1 MLIFVPLTQI
11 DDNPFQA
18 RQEYGDT
25 ADLAGRIAAARD
37 SYPETYGLMQIPRGR
52 VIFRNAA
59 QPAGAVLSPAKA
71 LTLTDKDRVM
81 LPDTAVRV
89 QLAFGHRRLR
99 AFRHLWA
106 NQEPGYT
113 RGVFPV
119 QVSEFTDEQMLDAV
133 WAENRERKDIS
144 AVEEAELLAR
154 KLERAS
160 SQREVASAW
169 GVDRSTVANRL
180 RLLELPAEIQQA
192 NRDGRLSERACL
204 ALAPVVD
211 VQTRTNGSVK
221 WGSTQAHWGPPIA
234 PAAFI
239 EKAINDPKM
248 TSDAIREYAKRA
260 VEHAGQPLAKLVADM
275 RLDVEGAR
283 QPLCQGCP
291 MRINTTC
298 LRPECLHV
306 KEAAAQA
313 AIIADAETVLGIPF
327 SDRPEDFELD
337 FEQYKALKALWESGQ
352 QRPGTN
358 FVFGWVLGKSAFRP
372 FTEGAGFYKY
382 ASGSDLW
389 QGDGRY
395 PIVIGHRGNLP
406 LHMLP
411 GDQAASKHVADIATK
426 EDQAAWAKEAKKILK
441 DADKAVRAAVVDAI
455 YLPFDGLSDIMQAV
469 IRKPDQEWVDEYET
483 MLGLFVE
490 YVLKNAPGY
499 PGYLTDWRDLERIR
513 TFLSRAGLDGR
524 PLSAAADP
532 RREAV
537 MALHLWYSRR
547 PYGSWGWEDCRGAL
561 KGALAW
567 FAPAGPLGEEM
578 DTLRD
583 ELRRALR
590 DMDAKLAYEAEVEA
604 DRAARRAAQAQVDE
618 EEETGEYDE
627 EDTELLGWLS
637 ETPQT
642 VAEIAAATGLSQG
655 EVAEQLTGLA
665 LEGIAVE
672 VYSGAYALIS

>member
-11 DDNPFQA
+11 DDNPYQA

-25 ADLAGRIAAARD
+25 ADLASRIAAARD
-37 SYPETYGLMQIPRGR
+37 SYPETFGLMQIPRGR
-52 VIFRNAA
+52 IIG
-59 QPAGAVLSPAKA
+59 PSGAPLPNDDVA
-71 LTLTDKDRVM
+71 LFKRVGTLEKD
-81 LPDTAVRV
+81 LADGLFTV

-99 AFRHLWA
+99 AFRYLA
-106 NQEPGYT
+106 ESGAPGYEEA
-113 RGVFPV
+113 VFPLHV
-119 QVSEFTDEQMLDAV
+119 DALTDEQMLDAV

-160 SQREVASAW
+160 SQREVAAAW
-169 GVDRSTVANRL
+169 GIDRSTVANRL

-204 ALAPVVD
+204 SLAPVVD
-211 VQTRTNGSVK
+211 VQARTNGSVK
-221 WGSTQAHWGPPIA
+221 WGSTHTNHNWGPPIA

-239 EKAINDPKM
+239 EKAISDPKM
-248 TSDAIREYAKRA
+248 TSDTIREYAKRA

-327 SDRPEDFELD
+327 SDRPEDFELN
-337 FEQYKALKALWESGQ
+337 FEQCKALKALWESGQ

-358 FVFGWVLGKSAFRP
+358 FVFGWLLGKSAFRP
-372 FTEGAGFYKY
+372 FTERQGYYEY

-395 PIVIGHRGNLP
+395 PIAIGHRGNLP
-406 LHMLP
+406 LHLLP
-411 GDQAASKHVADIATK
+411 GDQAAVTPAADIATR
-426 EDQAAWAKEAKKILK
+426 DMQAAWAKEAKKMLK
-441 DADKAVRAAVVDAI
+441 DADKTARTAVVDAL
-455 YLPFDGLSDIMQAV
+455 YLPFDGMSDIMQAI
-469 IRKPDQEWVDEYET
+469 IRKPEADWIDEYEA
-483 MLGLFVE
+483 MLGVFVE

-499 PGYLTDWRDLERIR
+499 PGYLTDWRDLEKIR
-513 TFLSRAGLDGR
+513 VFLHRAGL
-524 PLSAAADP
+524 PWQSLSGGADP

-547 PYGSWGWEDCRGAL
+547 EYGSWGWKDCREAL
-561 KGALAW
+561 DGALALAL
-567 FAPAGPLGEEM
+567 FFDTAGPLGDEM

-590 DMDAKLAYEAEVEA
+590 DMDAKLAHEAEVEA
-604 DRAARRAAQAQVDE
+604 DRAARRAAQAQAESDE
-618 EEETGEYDE
+618 EE
-627 EDTELLGWLS
+627 
-637 ETPQT
+637 
-642 VAEIAAATGLSQG
+642 
-655 EVAEQLTGLA
+655 
-665 LEGIAVE
+665 
-672 VYSGAYALIS
+672 